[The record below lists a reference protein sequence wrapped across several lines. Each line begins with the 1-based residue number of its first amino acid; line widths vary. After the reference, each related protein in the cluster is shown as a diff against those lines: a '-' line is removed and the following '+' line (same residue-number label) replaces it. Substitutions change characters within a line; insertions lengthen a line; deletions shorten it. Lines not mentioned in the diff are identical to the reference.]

1 MSRTTYSAPC
11 IIRTNS
17 SKVKSFTQPRSRLP
31 LGIISDGL
39 YDATRV
45 LIKGCNERRTHG
57 TSNKYSNTPSSVTV
71 SASKRY
77 CSGRILWFKSHIAV
91 SSVRFVMSAGRYL
104 IPLGSNDRSVCI
116 PQPISQT
123 HRPSAHKAAA
133 NGARL
138 FQLDLKLVDC
148 DHRKWSVSRRL
159 IDFKRRLI
167 STNIRLSK
175 IACMPHLGRPTH
187 VPRSKYH
194 IYTLFLREHHHTQR
208 CVWTCA

>member
-1 MSRTTYSAPC
+1 MNVEPT
-11 IIRTNS
+11 
-17 SKVKSFTQPRSRLP
+17 V
-31 LGIISDGL
+31 
-39 YDATRV
+39 
-45 LIKGCNERRTHG
+45 RRTSIPIRQAALLCRHLKDIAQAEF
-57 TSNKYSNTPSSVTV
+57 S
-71 SASKRY
+71 
-77 CSGRILWFKSHIAV
+77 WFKSHIAV

-138 FQLDLKLVDC
+138 FQLDLKFVDC

-175 IACMPHLGRPTH
+175 IACMPNLGRPTH
-187 VPRSKYH
+187 SRGRSTIFTRCFCASIITHKGASGH
-194 IYTLFLREHHHTQR
+194 ARSHH
-208 CVWTCA
+208 